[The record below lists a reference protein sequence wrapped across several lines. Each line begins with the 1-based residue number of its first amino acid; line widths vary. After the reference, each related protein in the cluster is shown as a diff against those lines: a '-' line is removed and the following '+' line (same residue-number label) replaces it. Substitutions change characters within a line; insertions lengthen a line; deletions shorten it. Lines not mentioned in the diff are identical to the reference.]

1 MASTYVTFC
10 NNRDCKKVDCLR
22 YYNNAPFDKL
32 LSWFHVTPTDDKCKY
47 YIKNK

>member
-1 MASTYVTFC
+1 MASTDITFC

-22 YYNNAPFDKL
+22 YYNNAPFEKL

-47 YIKNK
+47 YIKNR